1 MFKSFVLALAL
12 GMLSSISLAQSIA
25 GIHIGDP
32 SSVLDKLNL
41 KPTARDRI
49 GSMDTV
55 KYKLDNG
62 NELSVTHESL
72 AGRIVYLECDWNRN
86 AESVA
91 TDFPGFKFGVTTLEE
106 IRIANGSNGFS
117 YKSHAMNTAAGELYT
132 FNSYNIKDKPGL
144 IAVFVTALNIAES
157 RKRRNNREPGGEDI
171 AKNLTLDAVILAEET
186 YLDGIWGKEK
196 IYGKESKPISWPAID
211 TTAEN
216 LGSNPSLNPIPIT
229 EEERAFS
236 GPVSRRRRA

>member
-1 MFKSFVLALAL
+1 MVGIFIRTTGVRLHAEDARNMFKSFVLALAL

-62 NELSVTHESL
+62 NELSVTHESP

-91 TDFPGFKFGVTTLEE
+91 TDFPGF
-106 IRIANGSNGFS
+106 
-117 YKSHAMNTAAGELYT
+117 
-132 FNSYNIKDKPGL
+132 
-144 IAVFVTALNIAES
+144 
-157 RKRRNNREPGGEDI
+157 
-171 AKNLTLDAVILAEET
+171 
-186 YLDGIWGKEK
+186 
-196 IYGKESKPISWPAID
+196 
-211 TTAEN
+211 N
-216 LGSNPSLNPIPIT
+216 LGSRLWRKY
-229 EEERAFS
+229 E
-236 GPVSRRRRA
+236 